1 MSAPKR
7 RVLFIDRDGTLIV
20 EPPDEQIDSLDKLEL
35 VPGVI
40 PALLRLAQA
49 GYEFVIVSNQDGL
62 GTDSFPTPHYEVPQ
76 RKMLDLFA
84 SQGVHFSA
92 VHVDPHFEH
101 DGAPTRKPGIGMVL
115 DYLKSGELDLA
126 DSWVIGDRET
136 DLQLAAN
143 MGIGGLRLGGGF
155 ATWAAIAH
163 RLVDRPRQ
171 ASVARKTRET
181 DIRVFVDLD
190 ASQSPGP
197 GAGLGAGPGADPVA
211 GPGAGSSNRVN
222 TGIGFFDHMLD
233 QLASHGGFRLE
244 LECRGDLQI
253 DEHHTVED
261 CALALGQALN
271 QALGDRRGVG
281 RYGFLLPMDESLAQV
296 AIDLSGRPAFS
307 FEARFPRDRVGE
319 LSTEMVRHFFASL
332 SQTLGAAIHLQVKGE
347 NTHHM
352 VEALFK
358 GAGRALRPA
367 LARGGGAVPST
378 KGVL

>member
-1 MSAPKR
+1 MSARKR
-7 RVLFIDRDGTLIV
+7 RILFIDRDGTLLV
-20 EPPDEQIDSLDKLEL
+20 EPHDEQVDSLEKLEL

-40 PALLRLAQA
+40 PALLQLAAA

-62 GTDSFPTPHYEVPQ
+62 GTDSFPTPHYEIPQ
-76 RKMLDLFA
+76 QKMIDLFA
-84 SQGVHFSA
+84 SQGIHFSA

-101 DGAPTRKPGIGMVL
+101 QQAPTRKPGIGMVL
-115 DYLKSGELDLA
+115 DYLTSGDLDLT

-136 DLQLAAN
+136 DLQLARN
-143 MGIGGLRLGGGF
+143 MGIGGLRLGDGRED
-155 ATWAAIAH
+155 WASIAH
-163 RLVDRPRQ
+163 QLCMRPRQ
-171 ASVARKTRET
+171 ASVERKTRET

-190 ASQSPGP
+190 AG
-197 GAGLGAGPGADPVA
+197 
-211 GPGAGSSNRVN
+211 GSSRVS

-244 LECRGDLQI
+244 LDCLGDLEI

-261 CALALGQALN
+261 CALAIGQALN
-271 QALGDRRGVG
+271 QALGDRRGIG

-296 AIDLSGRPAFS
+296 AIDLSGRPALV
-307 FEARFPRDRVGE
+307 FEAEFPRDSVGQ

-332 SQTLGAAIHLQVKGE
+332 SQSLGAALHLQVKGE

-352 VEALFK
+352 IEALFK
-358 GAGRALRPA
+358 GTGRALRPA
-367 LARGGGAVPST
+367 LQKQGSDLPST

>member
-1 MSAPKR
+1 MSAGKR
-7 RVLFIDRDGTLIV
+7 RILFIDRDGTLIV
-20 EPPDEQIDSLDKLEL
+20 EPPDEQIDSLEKLEL
-35 VPGVI
+35 LPGVI
-40 PALLRLAQA
+40 PALLRLAAA

-62 GTDSFPTPHYEVPQ
+62 GTDAFPRQDYEIPQ
-76 RKMLDLFA
+76 RKMLGLFA
-84 SQGVHFSA
+84 SQGVHFSS

-101 DGAPTRKPGIGMVL
+101 DGAATRKPGIGMVL
-115 DYLKSGELDLA
+115 DYLKSGELDLG

-143 MGIGGLRLGGGF
+143 MGIGGLRLGGEF
-155 ATWAAIAH
+155 ADWAAIAH
-163 RLVDRPRQ
+163 HLADRPRQ
-171 ASVARKTRET
+171 ATVTRKTRET
-181 DIRVFVDLD
+181 DIRVYVDLD
-190 ASQSPGP
+190 AGP
-197 GAGLGAGPGADPVA
+197 G
-211 GPGAGSSNRVN
+211 SRIS

-244 LECRGDLQI
+244 LSCRGDLGI

-271 QALGDRRGVG
+271 EALGDRRGIG

-296 AIDLSGRPAFS
+296 AIDLSGRPAFAC
-307 FEARFPRDRVGE
+307 EAAFPRERVGE

-332 SQTLGAAIHLQVKGE
+332 SQALGAAIHLQVRGE

-367 LARGGGAVPST
+367 LARSGRELPST

>member
-1 MSAPKR
+1 MNASQRKR
-7 RVLFIDRDGTLIV
+7 RVLFIDRDGTLLV
-20 EPPDEQIDSLDKLEL
+20 EPPDEQVDSLEKLQL
-35 VPGVI
+35 IPGVI
-40 PALLRLAQA
+40 PALLRLAEA

-62 GTDSFPTPHYEVPQ
+62 GTESFPTEDYAVPQ
-76 RKMLDLFA
+76 QKMLDLFA

-101 DGAPTRKPGIGMVL
+101 DGAHTRKPGVGMVL

-143 MGIGGLRLGGGF
+143 MGIGGLRLGPDHQ
-155 ATWAAIAH
+155 TWDSIAH
-163 RLVDRPRQ
+163 RLVNRPRQ
-171 ASVARKTRET
+171 ATVTRTTRET
-181 DIRVFVDLD
+181 DVRVFVDLD
-190 ASQSPGP
+190 AG
-197 GAGLGAGPGADPVA
+197 G
-211 GPGAGSSNRVN
+211 GSRIA

-244 LECRGDLQI
+244 LDCRGDLEI

-261 CALALGQALN
+261 CALALGQALDR
-271 QALGDRRGVG
+271 ALGDRRGVG

-296 AIDLSGRPAFS
+296 AVDLSGRPAFV
-307 FEARFPRDRVGE
+307 FDARFPRDTVGG

-332 SQTLGAAIHLQVKGE
+332 SQALRAAIHLKVEGE

-367 LARGGGAVPST
+367 LARSGTSLPST

>member
-1 MSAPKR
+1 MNASQRKR
-7 RVLFIDRDGTLIV
+7 RVLFIDRDGTLLV
-20 EPPDEQIDSLDKLEL
+20 EPPDEQVDSLEKLQL

-40 PALLRLAQA
+40 PALLRLAEA

-62 GTDSFPTPHYEVPQ
+62 GTDSFPTEDYAVPQ
-76 RKMLDLFA
+76 QKMLDLFA

-101 DGAPTRKPGIGMVL
+101 DGAHTRKPGVGMVL

-143 MGIGGLRLGGGF
+143 MGIGGLRLGPDHQ
-155 ATWAAIAH
+155 TWDSIAH
-163 RLVDRPRQ
+163 RLVNRPRQ
-171 ASVARKTRET
+171 ATVTRTTRET
-181 DIRVFVDLD
+181 DVRVFVDLD
-190 ASQSPGP
+190 AG
-197 GAGLGAGPGADPVA
+197 G
-211 GPGAGSSNRVN
+211 GSRIA

-244 LECRGDLQI
+244 LDCRGDLEI

-261 CALALGQALN
+261 CALALGQALDR
-271 QALGDRRGVG
+271 ALGDRRGVG

-296 AIDLSGRPAFS
+296 AVDLSGRPAFV
-307 FEARFPRDRVGE
+307 FDARFPRDTVGG

-332 SQTLGAAIHLQVKGE
+332 SQALRAAIHLKVEGE

-367 LARGGGAVPST
+367 LARSGRGLPST

>member
-1 MSAPKR
+1 MSQRKR
-7 RVLFIDRDGTLIV
+7 RILFIDRDGTLII
-20 EPPDEQIDSLDKLEL
+20 EPPDEQIDSLAKLEL

-40 PALLRLAQA
+40 PALLRLAEA

-62 GTDSFPTPHYEVPQ
+62 GTDSFPTPDYEVPQ
-76 RKMLDLFA
+76 QKMLDLFA
-84 SQGVHFSA
+84 SQGIRFSA

-101 DGAPTRKPGIGMVL
+101 QGAATRKPGIGMVL
-115 DYLKSGELDLA
+115 DYLKSGDLDLG

-143 MGIGGLRLGGGF
+143 MGIGGLRLGEGLDD
-155 ATWAAIAH
+155 WASIAH
-163 RLVDRPRQ
+163 RLVNRPRQ
-171 ASVARKTRET
+171 ATVERRTRET
-181 DIRVFVDLD
+181 DIHVFVDLD
-190 ASQSPGP
+190 AGT
-197 GAGLGAGPGADPVA
+197 
-211 GPGAGSSNRVN
+211 GSRIE

-233 QLASHGGFRLE
+233 QLASHGGFGLD
-244 LECRGDLQI
+244 LTCRGDLEI

-271 QALGDRRGVG
+271 EALGDRRGIG

-296 AIDLSGRPAFS
+296 AIDLSGRPVLV
-307 FEARFPRDRVGE
+307 FEADFPRPTVGA
-319 LSTEMVRHFFASL
+319 LSTEMVRHFFHSL
-332 SQTLGAAIHLQVKGE
+332 SQSLGAALHMKVAGE

-367 LARGGGAVPST
+367 LARQGSAVPST
-378 KGVL
+378 KGTLA